1 MLIII
6 FAVSDRFKML
16 DWRMYR
22 IVWCIQIFFS
32 SINTKISY
40 YTLFRRNKEKKLLLP
55 SNQFVIKYNFN
66 VKFKSTKTETK
77 YSNTPFHH
85 SFKNLIFLDKDRLLT
100 SIHSNFLFFP
110 FDYSCRMISRIFKSR
125 LLETRFQ
132 GGLFKAALKEHKKKI
147 GWNVKEER
155 RIRS

>member
-1 MLIII
+1 
-6 FAVSDRFKML
+6 
-16 DWRMYR
+16 MYR

-66 VKFKSTKTETK
+66 VRFKSTKTETK

-85 SFKNLIFLDKDRLLT
+85 SF
-100 SIHSNFLFFP
+100 HS
-110 FDYSCRMISRIFKSR
+110 
-125 LLETRFQ
+125 
-132 GGLFKAALKEHKKKI
+132 KI
-147 GWNVKEER
+147 
-155 RIRS
+155 